1 MDLKISLIV
10 KKFDLNLKEILILK
24 NVRLNQ
30 NHKFKMVKTTFV
42 TAFYNLHESH
52 FEVFRSIETI
62 VSNFKKIASSGIPIC
77 LYLSKDFSHVQPEL
91 SEFENVKIMNGTGET
106 FQTLF
111 DLQVAKISNETPCTL
126 PSNRHIKKDT
136 KNYMILMN
144 SKIEFVHDAM
154 EQNPFDTEQFAWIDF
169 GIMYITK
176 DEEKVLNHLKII
188 SHTELNSD
196 LLFPVCW
203 NLDTSRANLPFI
215 FEKIHWRFCGGF
227 FIGKKEALKDFY
239 NRSMTLLRKIITE
252 RNCLLWEVNFWA
264 LLELIDDWKPTVYYA
279 DHNDSMLLPELK

>member
-1 MDLKISLIV
+1 
-10 KKFDLNLKEILILK
+10 
-24 NVRLNQ
+24 
-30 NHKFKMVKTTFV
+30 MVKTTFV

-52 FEVFRSIETI
+52 FEVRCIETI

-77 LYLSKDFSHVQPEL
+77 LYLSKDFETLRLEL
-91 SEFENVKIMNGTGET
+91 SEFENVKVLNAT
-106 FQTLF
+106 FQNLS
-111 DLQVAKISNETPCTL
+111 DLQVSKIINEETISCTL
-126 PSNRHIKKDT
+126 PSNRNIKKDT

-154 EQNPFDTEQFAWIDF
+154 EQNPFATEQFAWIDF

-176 DEEKVLNHLKII
+176 DEEKVLNHLKTI
-188 SHTELNSD
+188 SNTELSSD

-203 NLDTSRANLPFI
+203 NVDTSKANVRFV
-215 FEKIHWRFCGGF
+215 FERIHWRFCGGF

-239 NRSMTLLRKIITE
+239 TKSMTMMRKIVTE
-252 RNCLLWEVNFWA
+252 RNCLTWEVNFWA
-264 LLELIDDWKPTVYYA
+264 LLELIDDWNPTVYYA